1 MRSKCEKLTSSGAAL
16 SYNCHNLIKEYRGF
30 FYPLTVCMNSNLPPV
45 SDSKLAANL
54 QVKSTNV
61 HVPTPKFFMPV
72 FLTIIVATLIYIG
85 FQVSADLAHVPP
97 LSLYSVILL
106 STALLIALGFE
117 FVNGF
122 HDTANAVAT
131 VIYTNALP
139 APVAVMWAGFCN
151 FLGVM
156 VASGAVA
163 YGIIALLPVELIMN
177 MGSGAGFAMVFALL
191 IAAILWNLGTWFLG
205 IPASSSHTLIG
216 SILGVGIMNHL
227 LSASTGVTTSGVDMD
242 QVIKVGKALL
252 FSPLIGFAF
261 AAIVFLLVKTIFKRQ
276 LELFQ
281 PPEGNK
287 PPPAII
293 RAILI
298 FTCTGVSFAHGSNDG
313 QKGMGLIMLILVGL
327 VPLAY
332 SLNKNLDTQQVQSF
346 HQLSSQTAVF
356 LNQNQPELTDEK
368 ARVILTKYIQ
378 TKQQTPEV
386 VPALASMTD
395 HLGERVSSYS
405 NLKDIPEAAISEIR
419 NDMYLSTTTFKRL
432 DKADALPKM
441 DDSQKKLVKE
451 YRSSLDSF
459 LQYIPTWV
467 KVAVALALGL
477 GTMVGWKR
485 IVVTVG
491 ERIGKHHMTYGQ
503 GMSAELVAMS
513 TIAAADGLGMPVS
526 TTHVLNSAVAG
537 TMVANKSGL
546 NFNTVKTI
554 LSAWVFTLPATICL
568 SGGLYW
574 LFLQFV

>member
-1 MRSKCEKLTSSGAAL
+1 
-16 SYNCHNLIKEYRGF
+16 
-30 FYPLTVCMNSNLPPV
+30 MNSNLPPV
-45 SDSKLAANL
+45 SDSPLASSQA
-54 QVKSTNV
+54 KSTNV

-72 FLTIIVATLIYIG
+72 FLTIIVATLVYIG
-85 FQVSADLAHVPP
+85 FQLSADLAHVPP

-106 STALLIALGFE
+106 STALFIALGFE

-139 APVAVMWAGFCN
+139 APAAVMWAGFCN

-163 YGIIALLPVELIMN
+163 YGIIALLPVEMIMN
-177 MGSGAGFAMVFALL
+177 VGSGAGFAMVFALL

-216 SILGVGIMNHL
+216 SILGVGIMNHIL
-227 LSASTGVTTSGVDMD
+227 NASAGATSSGIDID

-261 AAIVFLLVKTIFKRQ
+261 AAVLFLLVKKVFKRQ
-276 LELFQ
+276 MELFQ

-287 PPPAII
+287 PPPPLI

-313 QKGMGLIMLILVGL
+313 QKGMGLIMLILIGL

-332 SLNKNLDTQQVQSF
+332 SLNKNLDAQHLQSF
-346 HQLSSQTAVF
+346 EQLSAQTAVV
-356 LNQNQPELTDEK
+356 LNVNQIELTDEK
-368 ARVILTKYIQ
+368 ARDVLTKYIQ
-378 TKQQTPEV
+378 TKEQTAEV
-386 VPALASMTD
+386 VPALASMTS
-395 HLGERVSSYS
+395 HIGTRVAGYGD
-405 NLKDIPEAAISEIR
+405 LKLIPEAAVSEIR

-432 DKADALPKM
+432 DKAEALPAM
-441 DDSQKKLVKE
+441 DESQAKVVKE
-451 YRSSLDSF
+451 YRNSLDSF
-459 LQYIPTWV
+459 LQYIPNWV

-491 ERIGKHHMTYGQ
+491 ERIGKNHMTYGQ

-554 LSAWVFTLPATICL
+554 LSAWVFTLPATIAL

>member
-1 MRSKCEKLTSSGAAL
+1 MGILESSIPA
-16 SYNCHNLIKEYRGF
+16 
-30 FYPLTVCMNSNLPPV
+30 CMNPNQTPV
-45 SDSKLAANL
+45 DSAHGSAS
-54 QVKSTNV
+54 QKSTNV

-72 FLTIIVATLIYIG
+72 FLTLIITTLIYIG
-85 FQVSADLAHVPP
+85 FQLSADLAHVPA
-97 LSLYSVILL
+97 LGLYSVILL
-106 STALLIALGFE
+106 ATALFIALSFE

-131 VIYTNALP
+131 VIYTNALS

-177 MGSGAGFAMVFALL
+177 VGSGAGFAMVFAML

-216 SILGVGIMNHL
+216 SILGVGIMNYIL
-227 LSASTGVTTSGVDMD
+227 NAGTGASGIDME
-242 QVIKVGKALL
+242 QVMKVGKALL

-261 AAIVFLLVKTIFKRQ
+261 AAIVFLLVKKIFKRQ

-287 PPPAII
+287 PPPPLI
-293 RAILI
+293 RAMLI

-313 QKGMGLIMLILVGL
+313 QKGMGLIMLILIGC

-332 SLNKNLDTQQVQSF
+332 SLNKNLDAQHIQSF
-346 HQLSSQTAVF
+346 GQLSAQTADVIYP
-356 LNQNQPELTDEK
+356 NHQDIPDEQ
-368 ARVILTKYIQ
+368 ARDVITKYIQ
-378 TKQQTPEV
+378 TKEITPEV
-386 VPALASMTD
+386 VPALASLTD
-395 HLGERVSSYS
+395 HLGEKVGSYTS
-405 NLKDIPEAAISEIR
+405 IKDVPEAQVSEFR
-419 NDMYLSTTTFKRL
+419 NDMYLSTTAFKRL
-432 DKADALPKM
+432 DKAEALPAMSAAQEKTV
-441 DDSQKKLVKE
+441 DE
-451 YRSSLDSF
+451 YRDNLDSF

-467 KVAVALALGL
+467 KVATALALGL

-491 ERIGKHHMTYGQ
+491 ERIGKQHMTYGQ

-513 TIAAADGLGMPVS
+513 TIAAADGFGMPVS

-546 NFNTVKTI
+546 NFQMVKTI

-574 LFLQFV
+574 ILLKVF

>member
-1 MRSKCEKLTSSGAAL
+1 
-16 SYNCHNLIKEYRGF
+16 
-30 FYPLTVCMNSNLPPV
+30 MNSNLPPV
-45 SDSKLAANL
+45 SDSAPTSTA
-54 QVKSTNV
+54 QKSTNV

-72 FLTIIVATLIYIG
+72 FLTIIIATLIYIAI
-85 FQVSADLAHVPP
+85 QVNTDLSHVPA
-97 LSLYSVILL
+97 LSMYSVILL
-106 STALLIALGFE
+106 ATALFIALGFE

-139 APVAVMWAGFCN
+139 APVAVMWAGLCN

-177 MGSGAGFAMVFALL
+177 VGSGAGFAMVFAML

-216 SILGVGIMNHL
+216 SILGVGIMNWILH
-227 LSASTGVTTSGVDMD
+227 SGSGASGVDMD
-242 QVIKVGKALL
+242 QVAKVGKALL

-261 AAIVFLLVKTIFKRQ
+261 AAVVFLLVKKVFKKQ
-276 LELFQ
+276 VELFQ

-287 PPPAII
+287 PPPPLI

-313 QKGMGLIMLILVGL
+313 QKGMGLIMLILIGC

-332 SLNKNLDTQQVQSF
+332 SLNKSLDQTHLQSF
-346 HQLSSQTAVF
+346 SQLSNQTATAIYANHDGISDAQARDTITKYV
-356 LNQNQPELTDEK
+356 QTKELTP
-368 ARVILTKYIQ
+368 Q
-378 TKQQTPEV
+378 V
-386 VPALASMTD
+386 VPALASLTD
-395 HLGERVSSYS
+395 HLGERVSKFGSLN
-405 NLKDIPEAAISEIR
+405 NLPEAEVSALR
-419 NDMYLSTTTFKRL
+419 NDMYLSSTAFKRL
-432 DKADALPKM
+432 EKAEQLPAMTETQTKA
-441 DDSQKKLVKE
+441 VKD
-451 YRSSLDSF
+451 YRKNLDSF

-503 GMSAELVAMS
+503 GMSAELVAMT
-513 TIAAADGLGMPVS
+513 TIAAADGFGLPVS

-546 NFNTVKTI
+546 NFATVKTI
-554 LSAWVFTLPATICL
+554 LSAWIFTLPATICL
-568 SGGLYW
+568 SGGLFW

>member
-1 MRSKCEKLTSSGAAL
+1 
-16 SYNCHNLIKEYRGF
+16 
-30 FYPLTVCMNSNLPPV
+30 MNSNLPPV

-54 QVKSTNV
+54 QAKSTNV

-72 FLTIIVATLIYIG
+72 FLTIIIATLIYIG

-346 HQLSSQTAVF
+346 HLLSSQTAVL

-368 ARVILTKYIQ
+368 ARAVLTKYIQ

-441 DDSQKKLVKE
+441 DDSQKKLVKD

-459 LQYIPTWV
+459 LQYIPNWV

>member
-1 MRSKCEKLTSSGAAL
+1 
-16 SYNCHNLIKEYRGF
+16 
-30 FYPLTVCMNSNLPPV
+30 MNSNQTPV
-45 SDSKLAANL
+45 DSAQPAT
-54 QVKSTNV
+54 VVSSTNV

-72 FLTIIVATLIYIG
+72 FLTVIVSTLIYIG
-85 FQVSADLAHVPP
+85 FQLSADLAHVPA
-97 LSLYSVILL
+97 LSLYSIILL
-106 STALLIALGFE
+106 GTALFIALGFE

-131 VIYTNALP
+131 VIYTNALS

-177 MGSGAGFAMVFALL
+177 VGSGAGFAMVFAML

-216 SILGVGIMNHL
+216 SILGVGIMNYL
-227 LSASTGVTTSGVDMD
+227 LHAGSGASGIDME
-242 QVIKVGKALL
+242 QVLKVGKALL

-261 AAIVFLLVKTIFKRQ
+261 AALLFLLVKKIFRKQ

-287 PPPAII
+287 PPPPLI

-313 QKGMGLIMLILVGL
+313 QKGMGLIMLILIGC

-332 SLNKNLDTQQVQSF
+332 SLNQNLDQKHIQSF
-346 HQLSSQTAVF
+346 EQLSGQTAQVIYA
-356 LNQNQPELTDEK
+356 QHTDIPDEK
-368 ARVILTKYIQ
+368 ARDIITKYIQ
-378 TKQQTPEV
+378 TKEV
-386 VPALASMTD
+386 NAEVIPALASLTD
-395 HLGERVSSYS
+395 HLGDRVGQY
-405 NLKDIPEAAISEIR
+405 KGVQDIPEAEVSVIR
-419 NDMYLSTTTFKRL
+419 NDMYLSTTAFKRL
-432 DKADALPKM
+432 DKAKQLPAM
-441 DDSQKKLVKE
+441 TADQQKTVKE
-451 YRSSLDSF
+451 YRNKLDSF

-491 ERIGKHHMTYGQ
+491 ERIGKDHMTYGQ

-513 TIAAADGLGMPVS
+513 TIAAADGFGMPVS

-546 NFNTVKTI
+546 NAQMVRTI
-554 LSAWVFTLPATICL
+554 LSAWIFTLPATICL

-574 LFLQFV
+574 ILLKVF

>member
-1 MRSKCEKLTSSGAAL
+1 
-16 SYNCHNLIKEYRGF
+16 
-30 FYPLTVCMNSNLPPV
+30 MNSNLPPV

-54 QVKSTNV
+54 QAKSTNV

-72 FLTIIVATLIYIG
+72 FLTIIIATLIYIG

-346 HQLSSQTAVF
+346 HQLSSQTAVL

-368 ARVILTKYIQ
+368 VRAVLTKYIQ

-441 DDSQKKLVKE
+441 DDSQKKLVKD

-459 LQYIPTWV
+459 LQYIPNWV